1 MNGRSLTL
9 QSDNVPSAVLTA
21 LATRAGQNVDG
32 STIAV
37 AWSYFEGLGVVSI
50 QSGVGAGQWWT
61 ITGIDGR
68 TLKIDRPFD
77 VDPSVDSGLAI
88 CGSSVHDI
96 ILSESEFIGSFAK
109 NHTTQEPHV
118 ATAALFIWAN
128 TFRYTAVRNRASW
141 IRATVDLFAI
151 ANSSVVDVLIKHT
164 YSVNTRYGLMLNFP
178 LRPAFSGL
186 TVRNLSVHGE
196 TYECGLCAYSCQSGG
211 ESQRDLNGTAGV
223 GVIVEG
229 MEVLSTVSGLELS
242 PGRGTIDGRLAEAT
256 LRSCTMRGHGGVGLW
271 HNTSDVGGWQIDQ
284 LELDGFA
291 EAVAGSQVLPAR
303 CGGACPLGAADCELS
318 CARPGQST

>member
-1 MNGRSLTL
+1 MPPLR
-9 QSDNVPSAVLTA
+9 
-21 LATRAGQNVDG
+21 R
-32 STIAV
+32 TIAV

-50 QSGVGAGQWWT
+50 QSGVGAGQWRT
-61 ITGIDGR
+61 IIGIDGR
-68 TLKIDRPFD
+68 TLKIDRPFN
-77 VDPSVDSGLAI
+77 VDPSEDSGLAI

-96 ILSESEFIGSFAK
+96 ILSENEFIGSFAK